1 MIEEGRTE
9 GMRRHRKH
17 LAKEGRKPG
26 PPPKLDPDEVKALR
40 KQGLLIR
47 EIMSKVRASKAS
59 VCRALS
65 A

>member
-1 MIEEGRTE
+1 
-9 GMRRHRKH
+9 MRKYHAQ

-26 PPPKLDPDEVKALR
+26 PKSKLDPKEVKALR

-47 EIMSKVRASKAS
+47 EIMAKVGASKAS
-59 VCRALS
+59 VYRSLCEA